1 MSTHSYQ
8 ETSCDVLVIGTEGTG
23 ARAAFEAAKS
33 GANVLA
39 VTKGYMARSGATLT
53 ADGEIDIDS
62 NSARRL
68 FGVNGSIEDSP
79 ENFSQD
85 MIVEGDY
92 LVDQHLASIHAAEAP
107 IRVKELVDWGAK
119 LEGFIH
125 APGHSYPRGLWIPG
139 LKLTRL
145 LARKVIQSG
154 VTVLENT
161 LVVDLLHDSEGIL
174 GAIALDISTGEV
186 FIIRSKAVILA
197 TGGAMRMFPLTTAP
211 DELTGDGMAMA
222 LRCGARLQDMEF
234 PMFLP
239 YCFIKPPAIRGV
251 IFSYDMSAMVEV
263 HALNRHG
270 ERYMKRWDPE
280 RMERTTRDINSVAAA
295 MEIREGRHSPAGGT
309 YLSFKHL
316 PRNLID
322 YTTEWFPGNLRNW
335 RAAGFKLQDFFQ
347 NLGEDAWEV
356 APACHFWNGGVKI
369 NEECATNIPGLFA
382 AGEGTAGI
390 HGANR
395 LAGNALTMTQ
405 VWGKR
410 AGQFASKYANEASL
424 REVSQGSLQSFEK
437 KIDNLKLINS
447 GPSVVEIRDEIR
459 RISGDLV
466 GIIREENTLKEAL
479 VAIADLRSEL
489 ERQHF
494 TSSDPCFNRQWVEG
508 LQNENTLDV
517 LEAVVRASLERE
529 ESRGAMYRID
539 FPHTDD
545 DRWLCNLLLTRTR
558 SEWKIQEQPVK
569 EVFFTLPKGKR
580 TYGKKDTSIKE
591 HG

>member
-1 MSTHSYQ
+1 
-8 ETSCDVLVIGTEGTG
+8 
-23 ARAAFEAAKS
+23 
-33 GANVLA
+33 
-39 VTKGYMARSGATLT
+39 
-53 ADGEIDIDS
+53 
-62 NSARRL
+62 
-68 FGVNGSIEDSP
+68 
-79 ENFSQD
+79 
-85 MIVEGDY
+85 
-92 LVDQHLASIHAAEAP
+92 
-107 IRVKELVDWGAK
+107 
-119 LEGFIH
+119 
-125 APGHSYPRGLWIPG
+125 
-139 LKLTRL
+139 
-145 LARKVIQSG
+145 
-154 VTVLENT
+154 
-161 LVVDLLHDSEGIL
+161 
-174 GAIALDISTGEV
+174 
-186 FIIRSKAVILA
+186 
-197 TGGAMRMFPLTTAP
+197 
-211 DELTGDGMAMA
+211 MAMA

-239 YCFIKPPAIRGV
+239 YCFITPPAIRGV